1 MLHAMMHPADAL
13 ARDVSDFHAASG
25 QGRATEPA
33 WPSAYVIAMR
43 LRLLA
48 EEHREVI
55 DAVAD
60 GDLVELAD
68 GLLDMLYVL
77 IGTALEFGVPLGPCW
92 LEVHA
97 SNMAKVGPDGQLRR
111 RSDGKVLKP
120 DGWRPPDV
128 RRVLR
133 EHGMP
138 ERIAMPEPTR
148 EQLQELLAD
157 PLARAEELRE
167 LAVHLAETR
176 KLELEAMERRALAAE
191 RRAAELE
198 ELLAASA

>member
-1 MLHAMMHPADAL
+1 
-13 ARDVSDFHAASG
+13 
-25 QGRATEPA
+25 
-33 WPSAYVIAMR
+33 
-43 LRLLA
+43 
-48 EEHREVI
+48 
-55 DAVAD
+55 
-60 GDLVELAD
+60 
-68 GLLDMLYVL
+68 
-77 IGTALEFGVPLGPCW
+77 
-92 LEVHA
+92 
-97 SNMAKVGPDGQLRR
+97 MAKVGPDGQLRR

-138 ERIAMPEPTR
+138 ERIAMPESTR
-148 EQLQELLAD
+148 EHLQEMLAD

-167 LAVHLAETR
+167 QAVHMAETR